1 MGYMGNL
8 IKEKSDRDVVE
19 NKMEV
24 LLEKIYKGDKEA
36 IEKLNKI
43 KKAMVSN

>member
-1 MGYMGNL
+1 MGNL
-8 IKEKSDRDVVE
+8 TKEKSERIVIE
-19 NKMEV
+19 NKMEA

-36 IEKLNKI
+36 IEKLKKI

>member
-24 LLEKIYKGDKEA
+24 LLEKYIKV
-36 IEKLNKI
+36 IRKLLK
-43 KKAMVSN
+43 S

>member
-1 MGYMGNL
+1 MGNL
-8 IKEKSDRDVVE
+8 TKEKSERIVIE
-19 NKMEV
+19 NKMEA